1 MRFTQSRKIG
11 KTNSLKSLGA
21 RQKPPD
27 KKPPNNDEKSN
38 VFFLYIFFILIVILD
53 ILKYKGKK
61 INTCR
66 KNFLHI
72 LFIIINIYIY

>member
-1 MRFTQSRKIG
+1 MM
-11 KTNSLKSLGA
+11 
-21 RQKPPD
+21 
-27 KKPPNNDEKSN
+27 
-38 VFFLYIFFILIVILD
+38 VILD

-61 INTCR
+61 FNTYR